1 MSDRKL
7 QKLQYLLLTVII
19 INVLGQSTVPLDYHI
34 PSTTVFCYRNPQATG
49 TITHVLGAVGV
60 VEEAEDHVRQRVVR
74 EGVREH
80 GVERDVHPS
89 YVLLLQRSTCNDS
102 NARLRLGQLPGNFHV
117 SAIAQM
123 SYWQRSNNLLLA
135 AHHKNT
141 TPVKILT
148 WLLFTPNCGREFKHS
163 NGTTVYLPLGAGQE
177 LDLLVQAVQILLL
190 LVRRSRPHLE
200 NLQRI
205 RIEIELHIE
214 RESRLESSP
223 DNAGAAHPDVRA
235 TALLHVR
242 VHAAQ
247 QLRADP
253 GQRAE
258 HRVDEP
264 VRANLSDRSRL
275 LDHEYRVMVPHG
287 P

>member
-1 MSDRKL
+1 MVRYSS
-7 QKLQYLLLTVII
+7 LQYLLLTVII

-89 YVLLLQRSTCNDS
+89 YVLLLQRST
-102 NARLRLGQLPGNFHV
+102 
-117 SAIAQM
+117 
-123 SYWQRSNNLLLA
+123 
-135 AHHKNT
+135 
-141 TPVKILT
+141 
-148 WLLFTPNCGREFKHS
+148 
-163 NGTTVYLPLGAGQE
+163 
-177 LDLLVQAVQILLL
+177 
-190 LVRRSRPHLE
+190 
-200 NLQRI
+200 
-205 RIEIELHIE
+205 IEIELHIE

-247 QLRADP
+247 QVLQLLRL
-253 GQRAE
+253 QYE
-258 HRVDEP
+258 LE
-264 VRANLSDRSRL
+264 VRWV
-275 LDHEYRVMVPHG
+275 RVMLSV
-287 P
+287 